1 MREYRFV
8 IRLPA
13 DRALAYYQGAIYTV
27 QAVDVEGRRIR
38 FPARLLRSHIT
49 HLGIEGLFALRVDDQ
64 NRAIDLRRLGN
75 AQ

>member
-1 MREYRFV
+1 MREYRFI

-13 DRALAYYQGAIYTV
+13 DQALAYYQGVVDTV
-27 QAVDVEGRRIR
+27 QAVDLDGRRIR
-38 FPARLLRSHIT
+38 FPARLLRVHIT

-75 AQ
+75 SQ